1 MLYPIKR
8 YKDFQG
14 WIPEVDVDGT
24 DVKDSFVSDC
34 ENIDFENAFLKNA
47 IKPASVSFPAEVS
60 AYLASGYDLLSVQ
73 YFAHETRGDS
83 FFYILYKFTTE
94 HLLKFII
101 KDETSTYELNI
112 DEQNSD
118 IIFLSKPTNIVF
130 ALAEN
135 QLKISLNVDVTYT
148 ALSKTVV
155 ANLTLTYLKERI
167 YVESDVK
174 RAEGWYLFPRW
185 LGWSTPDEVTV
196 VDDFRFGIL
205 TPDVPF
211 VTEGFEDAS
220 YESWFKD
227 FGTFPRTTTNPIS
240 GIGSGLSDNLA
251 GGSDQLAAVILSNW
265 QAISKIRFKLQKQVG
280 SAASGTVTIKF
291 QRNNIPPSTEYI
303 DVHTLTYD
311 IADLTFVVDVEVN
324 WNLLLSREERFWI
337 SRSLRVQFTV
347 PPNCGILIDDFEV
360 EAFQKVGIIAKYV
373 DGQRAQIQG
382 DAVVAMAS
390 SNTDPYY
397 QLATLKIPVEAID
410 WRISEYELYLSKG
423 ENIPHELISTLKVED
438 SGFWVL
444 DSENNVEADFFLQD
458 PKYDGSVYTYDEDED
473 PEVTVTTLIF
483 NYGLTNKVKVFSVD
497 EDTDLIGSLILS
509 EAFHKARTY
518 FVKGDIRV
526 YQSHLSGTGRAQP
539 DSFPFSVENL
549 YGFFETFKS
558 EKNFTVA
565 VTPQDELVVGT
576 KRKAYVYFIQG
587 GQGTILRILK
597 AINGGQSVIGSRAML
612 SDLEG
617 QPEATVLAWY
627 NEEGIY
633 LSPGGRREPKDIVKA
648 THKNYWLSRTDKDQA
663 IFFFNKAK
671 KEVWIAF
678 PNREVIIYELD
689 FNKWKKYKYS
699 FAITNFIGS
708 VDNDLYVLGDDN
720 KMYKIDFGS
729 GSTLTGFVTTHYNTG
744 TLVVDRYPL
753 DAPEHELKV
762 LQECYV
768 AWNKR
773 STGVFQ
779 YIIIADGNTYDAIN
793 MFPNN
798 FTDLTLA
805 PQLLVY
811 GKIKIKLKIP
821 AVGAWVR
828 EIGYHFSV
836 PGRTPGQIV
845 RSSITGIGMNTG
857 LELGVHQ

>member
-47 IKPASVSFPAEVS
+47 IKPASVSFPAEVN
-60 AYLASGYDLLSVQ
+60 AYLASDYDLLSVQ

-83 FFYILYKFTTE
+83 FFYVLYKE
-94 HLLKFII
+94 SSGHILKFII

-112 DEQNSD
+112 DEQADD
-118 IIFLSKPTNIVF
+118 IVFVDKPTDIVF

-135 QLKISLNVDVTYT
+135 QLKINLNVSVTYT
-148 ALSKTVV
+148 SLSKTVI
-155 ANLTLTYLKERI
+155 ANLTLVYLKERI
-167 YVESDVK
+167 YIETDLI
-174 RAEGWYLFPRW
+174 RPEGWYLYPRW
-185 LGWSTPDEVTV
+185 LGWSTPDEVTI
-196 VDDFRFGIL
+196 VDDFRFGVL

-211 VTEGFEDAS
+211 VIESFEDAS

-265 QAISKIRFKLQKQVG
+265 QAITKISFQLQKQTG
-280 SAASGTVTIKF
+280 SAGSGTVTIKF
-291 QRNNIPPSTEYI
+291 QRNNIPPSTAYI
-303 DVHTLTYD
+303 TFHTITYD
-311 IADLTFVVDVEVN
+311 ISDLTFVVDVEADI
-324 WNLLLSREERFWI
+324 NLFLAREERFWI

-347 PPNCGILIDDFEV
+347 PPNCGIKIDNFEV
-360 EAFQKVGIIAKYV
+360 EAFQEVAIVAKYI
-373 DGQRAQIQG
+373 DGQRAQLQG

-397 QLATLKIPVEAID
+397 TLATLQIPTKAID

-423 ENIPHELISTLKVED
+423 ENIPHELISVLKVED
-438 SGFWVL
+438 EGLWTL
-444 DSENNVEADFFLQD
+444 NGDNIEADFFLQD
-458 PKYDGSVYTYDEDED
+458 PEYSGSVYEYDEDED
-473 PEVTVTTLIF
+473 PEANITTLIF
-483 NYGLTNKVKVFSVD
+483 NYGLGASVKVFSVD
-497 EDTDLIGSLILS
+497 EDTDLIGRIINS
-509 EAFHKARTY
+509 EAYHKARVY
-518 FVKGDIRV
+518 YVKKDNKV
-526 YQSHLSGTGRAQP
+526 YQSHISGTGRSQP
-539 DSFPFSVENL
+539 DSFPLNEDILF
-549 YGFFETFKS
+549 GFFETFKS
-558 EKNFTVA
+558 EKNFTVS
-565 VTPQDELVVGT
+565 VTPQDELVIGT
-576 KRKAYVYFIQG
+576 RRKAYVYFIQG
-587 GQGTILRILK
+587 GQGIILRILK

-633 LSPGGRREPKDIVKA
+633 LSPGGRREPKDVVKA

-663 IFFFNKAK
+663 VFFFNKAK

-689 FNKWKKYKYS
+689 FNKWKKYKYG
-699 FAITNFIGS
+699 FAITNFIGN
-708 VDNDLYVLGDDN
+708 VDNDLYVLGDDD

-729 GSTLTGFVTTHYNTG
+729 NSTLTGFVTTHYNTG

-836 PGRTPGQIV
+836 PERTPGQIV
-845 RSSITGIGMNTG
+845 KPSISGIGMNTG
-857 LELGVHQ
+857 LQLGVHQ